1 MWSCKAVAAKSCFDG
16 KDGVL
21 MKESGGSGIE
31 EKIRGADG
39 SAPYI
44 QECTQLFAMAR
55 AHGNTLDFAEVQEF
69 FSKVGIKL
77 NERQMDRIC
86 AVLEAQNIDVVRLE
100 DEEELVRELEQE
112 EAEHQEEAEAE
123 YNSDPV
129 RLYLREIGKVPLL
142 TWEQE
147 QTLAKA
153 AMEGDEEAKRELAE
167 ANLRLV
173 VNIAKKY
180 SGRGMLLLDLIQEGN
195 LGLMKAVE
203 KFDYRKG
210 YKFSTYATWWIRQS
224 ITRAIADQSR
234 TIRIPVHM
242 VESINRMKRIERE
255 FLQTHDRQPD
265 IRELSELMK
274 LPVEKVG
281 ELQKISQEP
290 VSLEK
295 PVGEEEDSF
304 LGDYVQD
311 ERVPEPE
318 EVVSNMM
325 LHKSLMEAI
334 SKIDARKGQVLIR
347 RYGLEDGRAR
357 TLQEVGEEM
366 NVTRERIRQMED
378 DALRYLKH
386 PSHSKKLKDFL
397 E

>member
-1 MWSCKAVAAKSCFDG
+1 MAQDN
-16 KDGVL
+16 KDVMEYSEVSAFFEQAGMKLTEKQLAQVCGILETNGV
-21 MKESGGSGIE
+21 
-31 EKIRGADG
+31 
-39 SAPYI
+39 
-44 QECTQLFAMAR
+44 
-55 AHGNTLDFAEVQEF
+55 
-69 FSKVGIKL
+69 
-77 NERQMDRIC
+77 
-86 AVLEAQNIDVVRLE
+86 DVIRLE
-100 DEEELVRELEQE
+100 DAQKLAEELEEEEPEDGEQ
-112 EAEHQEEAEAE
+112 AEME

-147 QTLAKA
+147 QELAKRV
-153 AMEGDEEAKRELAE
+153 MDGDEQAKRELAE

-180 SGRGMLLLDLIQEGN
+180 SGHGMLLLDLIQEGN
-195 LGLMKAVE
+195 LGLMKAVD

-242 VESINRMKRIERE
+242 VENINRMKRLERE
-255 FLQTHDRQPD
+255 FVLENDREPD
-265 IRELSELMK
+265 EKELAELMK
-274 LPVEKVG
+274 IPAEKVD
-281 ELQKISQEP
+281 ELKKIAQEP

-304 LGDYVQD
+304 LGDYVRD
-311 ERVPEPE
+311 EKIQEPE
-318 EVVSNMM
+318 EAVSNQM
-325 LHKSLMEAI
+325 LHENLMEAI
-334 SKIDARKGQVLIR
+334 SQIDERKGRVLIR
-347 RYGLEDGRAR
+347 RYGLEDGRMR

-397 E
+397 N

>member
-1 MWSCKAVAAKSCFDG
+1 MGDNRREEWKKKCDKLVKKA
-16 KDGVL
+16 
-21 MKESGGSGIE
+21 E
-31 EKIRGADG
+31 EN
-39 SAPYI
+39 
-44 QECTQLFAMAR
+44 
-55 AHGNTLDFAEVQEF
+55 GNTLDFSDVQAE
-69 FSKVGIKL
+69 FSNKAEKKQAEQACL
-77 NERQMDRIC
+77 F
-86 AVLEAQNIDVVRLE
+86 LEAKGIDVVRLE
-100 DEEELVRELEQE
+100 DAEKLAEELEEEPEDKEQ
-112 EAEHQEEAEAE
+112 AEVE

-129 RLYLREIGKVPLL
+129 RMYLKEIGKVPLL

-147 QTLAKA
+147 QSLAKRV
-153 AMEGDEEAKRELAE
+153 MEGDAEAKRELAE

-173 VNIAKKY
+173 VNLAKKY
-180 SGRGMLLLDLIQEGN
+180 SGHGMSLLDLIQEGN

-242 VESINRMKRIERE
+242 VENLNRMKRVERE
-255 FLQTHDRQPD
+255 FILEHDREPGEQ
-265 IRELSELMK
+265 ELADMMK
-274 LPVEKVG
+274 TPVEKVQ
-281 ELQKISQEP
+281 ELKKIAQEP

-304 LGDYVQD
+304 LGDYVRD
-311 ERVPEPE
+311 ETVLEPE
-318 EVVSNMM
+318 EAVTHMM
-325 LHKSLMEAI
+325 LHKNLMEAI
-334 SKIDARKGQVLIR
+334 SQIDERKGKVLIR

-397 E
+397 

>member
-1 MWSCKAVAAKSCFDG
+1 MVPVKQAEGLITERMDAF
-16 KDGVL
+16 
-21 MKESGGSGIE
+21 ME
-31 EKIRGADG
+31 ENKKKGNVWYL
-39 SAPYI
+39 S
-44 QECTQLFAMAR
+44 ECEKLLAIAEEN
-55 AHGNTLDFAEVQEF
+55 GNTLDYTEVEEF
-69 FSKVGIKL
+69 FSKAGTQL
-77 NERQMDRIC
+77 NEKQMKEVCTVLTAQGIDIVRIE
-86 AVLEAQNIDVVRLE
+86 EA
-100 DEEELVRELEQE
+100 EELSRELEE
-112 EAEHQEEAEAE
+112 EEPEHKEEAEAE

-129 RLYLREIGKVPLL
+129 RLYLHEIGKIPLL
-142 TWEQE
+142 DWEKE
-147 QTLAKA
+147 QALAKRV
-153 AMEGDEEAKRELAE
+153 MEGDEEAKVELAE

-242 VESINRMKRIERE
+242 VENINRMKRIERE
-255 FLQTHDRQPD
+255 FIQTHDREPD
-265 IRELSELMK
+265 TVELAELMK
-274 LPVEKVG
+274 LPPDKME
-281 ELQKISQEP
+281 ELRKIAQEP

-304 LGDYVQD
+304 LGDYVRD
-311 ERVPEPE
+311 ERTLEPE
-318 EVVSNMM
+318 DAVSNLM
-325 LHKSLMEAI
+325 LHKNLMEAI
-334 SKIDARKGQVLIR
+334 AKIDERKGQVLIR

>member
-1 MWSCKAVAAKSCFDG
+1 MKDNSRDEWKQACEELLKKAQKN
-16 KDGVL
+16 KDAL
-21 MKESGGSGIE
+21 EYS
-31 EKIRGADG
+31 
-39 SAPYI
+39 
-44 QECTQLFAMAR
+44 
-55 AHGNTLDFAEVQEF
+55 EVQEF
-69 FSKVGIKL
+69 FEQAGKKL
-77 NERQMDRIC
+77 TEKQLLQVC
-86 AVLEAQNIDVVRLE
+86 AVLEAQGIDVIRLE
-100 DEEELVRELEQE
+100 EAQRFAEELEEEEPEDKEQVEL
-112 EAEHQEEAEAE
+112 E

-142 TWEQE
+142 NWEQE
-147 QTLAKA
+147 QELAKRV
-153 AMEGDEEAKRELAE
+153 MEGDEQAKQELAE

-173 VNIAKKY
+173 VNVAKKY

-195 LGLMKAVE
+195 LGLMKAVD

-242 VESINRMKRIERE
+242 VENINRMKRMERE
-255 FLQTHDRQPD
+255 FMQENDREPD
-265 IRELSELMK
+265 EKELAKLMK
-274 LPVEKVG
+274 MPIEKVE
-281 ELQKISQEP
+281 ELQKIAQEP

-304 LGDYVQD
+304 LGDYVRD
-311 ERVPEPE
+311 EKILEPE
-318 EVVSNMM
+318 EAVSNMM
-325 LHKSLMEAI
+325 LHKNLMEAI
-334 SKIDARKGQVLIR
+334 SQIDERKGRVLIR
-347 RYGLEDGRAR
+347 RYGLEDGRTR

-386 PSHSKKLKDFL
+386 PNHSKKLKDFL
-397 E
+397 N

>member
-1 MWSCKAVAAKSCFDG
+1 
-16 KDGVL
+16 
-21 MKESGGSGIE
+21 MKEEDRE
-31 EKIRGADG
+31 EWKRKCFELLKKA
-39 SAPYI
+39 
-44 QECTQLFAMAR
+44 QENKDVMEYS
-55 AHGNTLDFAEVQEF
+55 EVEAF
-69 FSKVGIKL
+69 FEQAGLKL
-77 NERQMDRIC
+77 TERQFAQVC
-86 AVLEAQNIDVVRLE
+86 EVLESHGIDIVRLE
-100 DEEELVRELEQE
+100 DAEKLAQELEDE
-112 EAEHQEEAEAE
+112 EPEDEEQAELE

-147 QTLAKA
+147 QELSKRV
-153 AMEGDEEAKRELAE
+153 MEGDEQAKRALAE

-195 LGLMKAVE
+195 LGLMKAVD

-242 VESINRMKRIERE
+242 VENMNRMKRLERE
-255 FLQTHDRQPD
+255 FIQEHDREPEEK
-265 IRELSELMK
+265 ELAEMMK
-274 LPVEKVG
+274 IPVEKIE
-281 ELQKISQEP
+281 ELRKIAQEP

-304 LGDYVQD
+304 LGDYVRD
-311 ERVPEPE
+311 DKILEPE
-318 EVVSNMM
+318 EAVSNMM

-334 SKIDARKGQVLIR
+334 SQIDERKGRVLIR
-347 RYGLEDGRAR
+347 RYGLEDGRTR

-386 PSHSKKLKDFL
+386 PNHSKKLKDFL
-397 E
+397 K